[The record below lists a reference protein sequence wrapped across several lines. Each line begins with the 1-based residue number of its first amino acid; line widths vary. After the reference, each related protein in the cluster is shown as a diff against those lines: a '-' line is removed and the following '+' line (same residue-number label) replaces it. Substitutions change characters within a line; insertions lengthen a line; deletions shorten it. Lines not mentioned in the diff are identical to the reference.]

1 MMSYFSL
8 LGLLLS
14 ALASCHALIQI
25 QPSTLSLP
33 SSLSRR
39 TSPTG
44 YRNNGAAAT
53 PSSVSITA
61 VSSLSRTRSSTLYST
76 INDDDDD
83 EEEHLTGIGV
93 GIDLGT
99 TNSALAMMIPA
110 SNGDRYVPT
119 MIHDD

>member
-44 YRNNGAAAT
+44 YRNSGAAST

-83 EEEHLTGIGV
+83 DEEHLTGIGV

-119 MIHDD
+119 MMYDD